1 MGYTKEDEKE
11 LYFANAVLGAI
22 RNVEVP
28 MLMYEGEKEVVRKAL
43 RKYINELEAKARF
56 GY

>member
-11 LYFANAVLGAI
+11 IYFAKSIIGAI
-22 RNVEVP
+22 KNVEVP
-28 MLMYEGEKEVVRKAL
+28 MLVYDGEKKVVEKAL
-43 RKYINELEAKARF
+43 RKYIDEIEMRARF

>member
-1 MGYTKEDEKE
+1 MAYTKEDEKE
-11 LYFANAVLGAI
+11 IYFANAVLGAI

-28 MLMYEGEKEVVRKAL
+28 MLVYEGEKEVVRKAL
-43 RKYINELEAKARF
+43 RKYIDEIEAKARF

>member
-11 LYFANAVLGAI
+11 LYFANAVIGAI
-22 RNVEVP
+22 KNVEVP
-28 MLMYEGEKEVVRKAL
+28 MLMYEGEKKVVEKAL
-43 RKYINELEAKARF
+43 RKYISELEEKSIF